1 MTTRPATT
9 GTTAPR
15 PTPGGEPA
23 HEPPAAGGHARQGAV
38 VRSGA
43 VLGGL
48 VLLALVSVLSLRIG
62 SMPLSTSEVLGAFT
76 AYDGSQAHLTVRE
89 LRLPRTLIGLGVG
102 AGLAVAGVVMQTVTR
117 NALASPAVLGIN
129 SGAAFAVVT
138 AVFLLGVS
146 TPAGYI
152 WFAFAGALGAAVV
165 VAAIGSAGPSAAT
178 PVKLVLAG
186 AVLTALL
193 SAWIQAVLIVDQR
206 TLDQVRYWLVGS
218 LAGRDVTVFAQV
230 APFLAAGLLVALG
243 MARSLNAI
251 ALGDDLAATLG
262 QRVARMRV
270 LAAAVVVVVLAGAG
284 VAAAGPIAFV
294 GLAVPHVARLL
305 VGGDHRWLLPLAA
318 ISGPVL
324 LLAADVLARVVARPA
339 ELEVGIVTAIVG
351 APVLVHLV
359 RTRRLGDG

>member
-1 MTTRPATT
+1 MTGAAATRPAA
-9 GTTAPR
+9 GDVE
-15 PTPGGEPA
+15 PGR
-23 HEPPAAGGHARQGAV
+23 EPPVERRHSRRGAV
-38 VRSGA
+38 IRSGA

-48 VLLALVSVLSLRIG
+48 ALLAIVVLLSLRVG
-62 SMPLSTSEVLGAFT
+62 SMPLSTAEVVGAFT
-76 AYDGSQAHLTVRE
+76 AYDGSNAHLIVRE

-152 WFAFAGALGAAVV
+152 WFAFAGALAAAALVV
-165 VAAIGSAGPSAAT
+165 AIGSAGPSGAT
-178 PVKLVLAG
+178 PVKLALAG

-193 SAWIQAVLIVDQR
+193 SAWIQAVLILDQR

-218 LAGRDVTVFAQV
+218 LAGRDLTVFAQV
-230 APFLAAGLLVALG
+230 APFLAAGLLVAFA
-243 MARSLNAI
+243 MARSLNAV
-251 ALGDDLAATLG
+251 ALGEDLAAALG
-262 QRVARMRV
+262 QRVARVRL
-270 LAAAVVVVVLAGAG
+270 LAAAVVVVLAGAG

-294 GLAVPHVARLL
+294 GLAVPHAARLL
-305 VGGDHRWLLPLAA
+305 VGPDHRWLLPLAA
-318 ISGPVL
+318 VGGPTL
-324 LLAADVLARVVARPA
+324 LVASDVLARVVARPA
-339 ELEVGIVTAIVG
+339 EIEVGIVTAIVG

-359 RTRRLGDG
+359 RTRRLGDV

>member
-1 MTTRPATT
+1 MTGVAAT
-9 GTTAPR
+9 G
-15 PTPGGEPA
+15 
-23 HEPPAAGGHARQGAV
+23 PAAGRLAAGDVEPGREPAAERPHRRGGAV

-48 VLLALVSVLSLRIG
+48 ALLAVVVLLSLRVG
-62 SMPLSTSEVLGAFT
+62 SMPLSTGEVVAAFT
-76 AYDGSQAHLTVRE
+76 AYDGSNAHLIVRE

-138 AVFLLGVS
+138 AVFLFGVS

-152 WFAFAGALGAAVV
+152 WFAFAGALAAAALVV
-165 VAAIGSAGPSAAT
+165 AIGSAGPSGAT
-178 PVKLVLAG
+178 PVKLALAG

-193 SAWIQAVLIVDQR
+193 SAWIQAVLILDQR

-218 LAGRDVTVFAQV
+218 LAGRDLAVFAQV
-230 APFLAAGLLVALG
+230 APFLAVGLLVALA
-243 MARSLNAI
+243 MARSLNAV
-251 ALGDDLAATLG
+251 ALGEDLAAALG
-262 QRVARMRV
+262 QRVARVRV
-270 LAAAVVVVVLAGAG
+270 LAAAVVVVLAGAG

-294 GLAVPHVARLL
+294 GLAVPHGARLL
-305 VGGDHRWLLPLAA
+305 VGPDHRWLLPLAA
-318 ISGPVL
+318 VGGPTL
-324 LLAADVLARVVARPA
+324 LLAADVLARVVARPS
-339 ELEVGIVTAIVG
+339 EIEVGIVTAIVG

-359 RTRRLGDG
+359 RTRRLGDV